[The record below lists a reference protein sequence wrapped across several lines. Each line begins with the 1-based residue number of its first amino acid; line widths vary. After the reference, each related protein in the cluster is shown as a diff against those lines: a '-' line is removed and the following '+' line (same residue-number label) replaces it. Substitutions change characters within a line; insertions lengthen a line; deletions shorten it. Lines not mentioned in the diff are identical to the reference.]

1 MRRIHK
7 YPLELKD
14 KQIINVS
21 AAYFCQLSVQVQN
34 GVICLWA
41 EEDIDSAKCDYLVRI
56 CGTGQDLSD
65 KKDWEP
71 HSATVQLDGHVWH
84 VYVSRVYAWAD

>member
-1 MRRIHK
+1 MKRIHK
-7 YPLELKD
+7 YQLELKD
-14 KQIINVS
+14 TQIISVS
-21 AAYFCQLSVQVQN
+21 SFYFCILDIQVQN

-41 EEDIDSAKCDYLVRI
+41 EEDIESDKCDYLVRI

-71 HSATVQLDGHVWH
+71 YAGTVQLDGCVWH
-84 VYVSRVYAWAD
+84 VYVSRRSIYG